1 MGQEGGY
8 PEVPVEKLRWRC
20 LPESLSFETTAEI
33 QPSMEIIGQERA
45 LKSIRLGLELDSLG
59 YNIFIVGLVGTGRNT
74 TIKSL
79 LEEIDKA
86 GKIPDDLCYVNN
98 FKDPDQPRC
107 ICLTAGKGKVFKKDM
122 EDLIESLKKKVPLV
136 FEGEDYQKQRRE
148 LVEKHRERE
157 KGMVKEFEAR
167 AKKEGFAV
175 VQVQVGPFTRP
186 DVVPMV
192 AGNAMPLDQLEN
204 LVDQGQFPKESFEL
218 MKTKYSQLVTEMEQ
232 VLKETRKVEKII
244 QEEMATLDKAAIS
257 HLVVGATEDIREK
270 YKQPKIQAYLDEVKD
285 SILENPGRFQPKA
298 ETPQLPIPGLIL
310 PPQVDTFSEH
320 QVNVLVDNSET
331 KAAPVIIE
339 TSPTYRNLFGTI
351 ERSVD
356 RMGGS
361 WKTDFT
367 KVKSGSFLKANGGYL
382 VLNALDVFIEP
393 GVWIALK
400 RTLRNRTMEM
410 QSYDPFYLF
419 ASSSALKPEPI
430 EVKVKVVMIGDAYLY
445 ETAYAVDE
453 DFKKIFKVKADFDT
467 VMERKDETQ
476 MQYAAFIRK
485 ICGDEKLLPFDRS
498 GVAAVIEYGVRL
510 AGRQKKLSTEFHRI
524 TDILREASYWGKK
537 DGSSTVTEKHVD
549 QAIAEKIYRKKM
561 IEEKIQEMIDD
572 GIILI
577 DSEGARVG
585 QVNGLSVY
593 DLGEYAFGKPS
604 RITAQTSMGKAGII
618 NIEREA
624 DLSGRTHNKGVLI
637 LGGYLRGKYAQDK
650 PLTLTTSICFEQSY
664 GGIDGDSASSTEVY
678 AILSSLAEVPI
689 RQEVAVTGSVNQN
702 GEIQPIGGVNQKIEG
717 FFDVCKVRGL
727 NGTQGVMIP
736 HQNIGDLMLRKDIV
750 AAVAEGKFHIYPVKT
765 IDQGIE
771 ILTGVPA
778 GEKKPDGA
786 YPEGTVN
793 FRVNK
798 KLMDLAKSMKGFE
811 TPEEKRVQA

>member
-1 MGQEGGY
+1 MGQERKY

-20 LPESLSFETTAEI
+20 PPESLPFRTTDEVH
-33 QPSMEIIGQERA
+33 SCMEIIGQERA
-45 LKSIRLGLELDSLG
+45 LKAIRLGLEMDSLG

-74 TIKSL
+74 TIKCL
-79 LEEIDKA
+79 LEEIDKT
-86 GKIPDDLCYVNN
+86 GKSPDDLCYVNN

-107 ICLTAGKGKVFKKDM
+107 VCLPAGQGRVFKKDM
-122 EDLIESLKKKVPLV
+122 EVLIDSLKKNIPLI
-136 FEGEDYQKQRRE
+136 FESEEYQKQRRE
-148 LVEKHRERE
+148 LVEKHRDQE
-157 KGMVKEFEAR
+157 KGMVKDFETR

-186 DVVPMV
+186 DVAPMV
-192 AGNAMPLDQLEN
+192 AGNTMPLDQLEN
-204 LVDQGQFPKESFEL
+204 LTDQGQFPKESFEL
-218 MKTKYSQLVTEMEQ
+218 LKTKYSQLSTEMEQ

-244 QEEMATLDKAAIS
+244 QEELAALDKSAVS
-257 HLVVGATEDIREK
+257 HLIQGATGDMKEK
-270 YKQPKIQAYLDEVKD
+270 YPQPKIQGYLDEVKD
-285 SILENPGRFQPKA
+285 SILENPSRFQPKA
-298 ETPQLPIPGLIL
+298 ETPQLPIPGLAL
-310 PPQVDTFSEH
+310 PPQADTFPEY
-320 QVNVLVDNSET
+320 QVNVIVDNTET
-331 KAAPVIIE
+331 KGAPVIIE

-367 KVKSGSFLKANGGYL
+367 KVKGGSFLKANGGYL

-430 EVKVKVVMIGDAYLY
+430 DVRVKVVMIGDAYLY
-445 ETAYAVDE
+445 EAAYYADE

-467 VMERKDETQ
+467 VMERKEETQ
-476 MQYAAFIRK
+476 LQYGTFIRK
-485 ICGDEKLLPFDRS
+485 ICNDEKLLPFDRS

-524 TDILREASYWGKK
+524 TDILREAGYWAKK
-537 DGSSTVTEKHVD
+537 DGAKEVTEAHVD
-549 QAIAEKIYRKKM
+549 QAISEKIYRKKM

-572 GIILI
+572 GMILI
-577 DSEGARVG
+577 DSSGGKVG

-593 DLGEYAFGKPS
+593 DMGEYSFGKPS
-604 RITAQTSMGKAGII
+604 RITVKTSMGKAGII

-637 LGGYLRGKYAQDK
+637 LAGYLRGKYAQDK
-650 PLTLTTSICFEQSY
+650 PLTLTSSICFEQSY

-689 RQEVAVTGSVNQN
+689 RQEIAVTGSVNQN

-717 FFDVCKVRGL
+717 FFDVCRARGL
-727 NGTQGVMIP
+727 TGTQGVMIP
-736 HQNIGDLMLRKDIV
+736 HQNTGDLMLRKDIV
-750 AAVAEGKFHIYPVKT
+750 EAVSQEKFHIYPVET

-771 ILTGVPA
+771 ILTGIPA
-778 GEKKPDGA
+778 GEKTQEA
-786 YPEGTVN
+786 SYPEGTVN
-793 FRVNK
+793 FLVNK
-798 KLMDLAKSMKGFE
+798 KLMDLAAGMKKFGG
-811 TPEEKRVQA
+811 PEENK

>member
-1 MGQEGGY
+1 MEQERKY
-8 PEVPVEKLRWRC
+8 PEVPIEKLRWRC
-20 LPESLSFETTAEI
+20 PPESLPFQTTEEVQACV
-33 QPSMEIIGQERA
+33 EIIGQERA
-45 LKSIRLGLELDSLG
+45 LKAIRLGLEIDSLG

-74 TIKSL
+74 TIKCL

-98 FKDPDQPRC
+98 FRDPDQPRC
-107 ICLTAGKGKVFKKDM
+107 VCLPAGKGKVFKKDM
-122 EDLIESLKKKVPLV
+122 EELIESLKKNIPLI
-136 FEGEDYQKQRRE
+136 FESEEYQKQRRE

-157 KGMVKEFEAR
+157 KGMIKDFETR
-167 AKKEGFAV
+167 AKKEGFTV

-204 LVDQGQFPKESFEL
+204 LVDQGQYPKDSFEVL
-218 MKTKYSQLVTEMEQ
+218 KTKYSQLSTEMEQ
-232 VLKETRKVEKII
+232 VLKETRKVEKVI
-244 QEEMATLDKAAIS
+244 QEELAALDKSAVS
-257 HLVVGATEDIREK
+257 HLIQGATGDMKEK
-270 YKQPKIQAYLDEVKD
+270 YTQPKIQSYLDEVKD
-285 SILENPGRFQPKA
+285 SILENPSRFQPKA
-298 ETPQLPIPGLIL
+298 ETPQLPIPGLVF
-310 PPQVDTFSEH
+310 PPQVDTFSEY
-320 QVNVLVDNSET
+320 QVNVLVDNAEN
-331 KAAPVIIE
+331 KGAPVIIE

-351 ERSVD
+351 ERNID

-367 KVKSGSFLKANGGYL
+367 KIKGGSFLKANGGYL

-410 QSYDPFYLF
+410 QSFDPFYLF

-430 EVKVKVVMIGDAYLY
+430 EVRVKVVMIGDAYLY
-445 ETAYAVDE
+445 EAAYYADE

-467 VMERKDETQ
+467 VMERKEETQ
-476 MQYAAFIRK
+476 LQYATFIRK
-485 ICGDEKLLPFDRS
+485 ICNDEKLLPFDRN

-524 TDILREASYWGKK
+524 TDILREASYWAKK
-537 DGSSTVTEKHVD
+537 GGSSAVTETHVD

-572 GIILI
+572 GMILI
-577 DSEGARVG
+577 DSAGAKVG

-593 DLGEYAFGKPS
+593 DMGEYSFGKPS
-604 RITAQTSMGKAGII
+604 RITVKTSMGKAGII

-637 LGGYLRGKYAQDK
+637 LAGYLRGKYAQDK
-650 PLTLTTSICFEQSY
+650 PLTLTSSICFEQSY

-678 AILSSLAEVPI
+678 AILSSLAELPI

-702 GEIQPIGGVNQKIEG
+702 GEIQPIGGGNQKIEG

-727 NGTQGVMIP
+727 TGTQGVMIP

-750 AAVAEGKFHIYPVKT
+750 EAVSQGKFHIFPVQT

-778 GEKKPDGA
+778 GEKSQNGA
-786 YPEGTVN
+786 YLEGTVN
-793 FRVNK
+793 FLVNK
-798 KLMDLAKSMKGFE
+798 KLMDLAESMKEFE
-811 TPEEKRVQA
+811 GAEEKK

>member
-1 MGQEGGY
+1 MVQGGKY

-20 LPESLSFETTAEI
+20 SPESLPFQTTEEVH
-33 QPSMEIIGQERA
+33 PSTEIIGQERA
-45 LKSIRLGLELDSLG
+45 LKAIRLGLEMDSLG

-79 LEEIDKA
+79 LEEIDKE

-107 ICLTAGKGKVFKKDM
+107 LCLPAGQGKVFKKDM
-122 EDLIESLKKKVPLV
+122 DALIEALKKNIPLI
-136 FEGEDYQKQRRE
+136 FESEEYQKQRRE

-157 KGMVKEFEAR
+157 KGMVKDFETR

-204 LVDQGQFPKESFEL
+204 LVDQGQYPKESFEL
-218 MKTKYSQLVTEMEQ
+218 LKTKYGQLSTEMEQ
-232 VLKETRKVEKII
+232 VLKETRKVEKVI
-244 QEEMATLDKAAIS
+244 QEELAALDKSAVS
-257 HLVVGATEDIREK
+257 HLIQGATGDMKEK
-270 YKQPKIQAYLDEVKD
+270 YTQPKIQGYLDEVKD
-285 SILENPGRFQPKA
+285 SILETPSRFQPKA
-298 ETPQLPIPGLIL
+298 ETPQLPIPGLVM
-310 PPQVDTFSEH
+310 PPQVDTFSEY
-320 QVNVLVDNSET
+320 QVNVLVDNAET
-331 KAAPVIIE
+331 KGAPVIIE

-351 ERSVD
+351 ERNVD

-367 KVKSGSFLKANGGYL
+367 KVKGGSFLKANGGYL

-393 GVWIALK
+393 GVWMALK

-410 QSYDPFYLF
+410 QSFDPFYLF

-430 EVKVKVVMIGDAYLY
+430 DVRVKVVMIGDAYLY
-445 ETAYAVDE
+445 ETAYYADE
-453 DFKKIFKVKADFDT
+453 DFKKIFKIKADFDT

-476 MQYAAFIRK
+476 IQYATFIRR
-485 ICGDEKLLPFDRS
+485 ICSDEKLLSFERS

-524 TDILREASYWGKK
+524 TDILREASYWAKK
-537 DGSSTVTEKHVD
+537 DGSAAVTEAHVD

-572 GIILI
+572 GMILI
-577 DSEGARVG
+577 DSAGTKVG

-593 DLGEYAFGKPS
+593 DMGEYSFGKPS
-604 RITAQTSMGKAGII
+604 RITVKTSMGKAGII

-637 LGGYLRGKYAQDK
+637 LAGYLRGKYAQDK
-650 PLTLTTSICFEQSY
+650 PLTLTSSICFEQSY

-678 AILSSLAEVPI
+678 AILSSLADLPI
-689 RQEVAVTGSVNQN
+689 RQEMAVTGSVNQN

-717 FFDVCKVRGL
+717 FFDVCQVRGL
-727 NGTQGVMIP
+727 TGTQGVMIP
-736 HQNIGDLMLRKDIV
+736 HQNVGDLMLRKDIV
-750 AAVAEGKFHIYPVKT
+750 EAVSQGKFHIHPIETV
-765 IDQGIE
+765 DQGIE

-778 GEKKPDGA
+778 GEKDPSGS

-793 FRVNK
+793 FLVDK
-798 KLMDLAKSMKGFE
+798 KLKDLSESMKKFE
-811 TPEEKRVQA
+811 GAEEKK